1 MFSSHIERY
10 QLSVHS
16 KGHQL
21 IHKYD
26 EMILNQKCTQEE
38 ANQFIIDMLEEE
50 TNDVLSKVLYE
61 AGMAM
66 KNGFSRSDA

>member
-1 MFSSHIERY
+1 
-10 QLSVHS
+10 
-16 KGHQL
+16 
-21 IHKYD
+21 
-26 EMILNQKCTQEE
+26 MILNQKCTQEE